1 MASILEDGSVL
12 PSFLGVNT
20 VEERGEVIAQQ
31 QFDNT
36 SLKTGYVVGIHY
48 PKDQGYADLTEIV
61 YDVVCPTSFQGG
73 GTWWQHFRNV
83 KWGSGIGGSP
93 KDFTEVRLYCP
104 IGAWKPNSPITQDII
119 DQSTAVNLL
128 CENGQSHNGV
138 IVGFAKHLSRQ
149 ILNAKDLG
157 HYYRWDFNGMSSIID
172 KDGQYKVTFTGA
184 VLDPQTNKYK
194 DAPAETTGTYFQF
207 SKEGN
212 WLVDNSKGESI
223 LLDKKNKALNI
234 RAREMRVDISEKDYS
249 TTVKGKM
256 VFKSDGVAVLNGK
269 KNYIGKEGA
278 TEPLVLGKK
287 LTTALQKLIAVLITP
302 PIGVLGSAPVMPS
315 PALIAGLNQWMA
327 QYATPTSPFL
337 SRKGFVE

>member
-1 MASILEDGSVL
+1 VAEQLSSNVTIK
-12 PSFLGVNT
+12 
-20 VEERGEVIAQQ
+20 Q
-31 QFDNT
+31 
-36 SLKTGYVVGIHY
+36 GYVVARHY
-48 PKDQGYADLTEIV
+48 PNEEGYKRFKEVV
-61 YDVVCPTSFQGG
+61 YDVIAPASLREEGVSWQFYRNVRWASGLG
-73 GTWWQHFRNV
+73 GTV
-83 KWGSGIGGSP
+83 
-93 KDFTEVRLYCP
+93 KDFTEIQMMVP
-104 IGAWKPNSPITQDII
+104 SQPWQPNTPITKELIEQT
-119 DQSTAVNLL
+119 TAVTLL
-128 CENGQSHNGV
+128 CINGQSNNAIV
-138 IVGFAKHLSRQ
+138 VGFARNPYRETVPSR
-149 ILNAKDLG
+149 DDG

-212 WLVDNSKGESI
+212 WSVDNAKGESI
-223 LLDKKNKALNI
+223 LLDKKNKGLNI

-249 TTVKGKM
+249 MAVKGKM

-287 LTTALQKLIAVLITP
+287 LTTALQKLITVLITP